1 MRVLKRDKREVDFDK
16 SKIEAAVKSA
26 MISIDITDEN
36 LPKEIA
42 DFVSNQIK
50 GDIIEVEEIQDL
62 VEKALIHFDKPE
74 IAKEYIIYRDIR
86 SRQRESNSDIVK
98 TIRSLTVTDSKD
110 MNLKRENA
118 NIDADTSMGTMLKYG
133 SEVSKMFSTKYLLRP
148 EVARAHMS
156 GDIHIHDLDFY
167 PLTET
172 CCQIDI
178 SKLFKNGFSTG
189 HGTIRE
195 PSNISTAAQLSA
207 VVIQANQNEM
217 HGGQAIPAFD
227 FFMAPYVAKSFVKKL
242 CSIINILGI
251 VNPECLN
258 VIKEKLNKYLEKN
271 KLILD
276 TAGKKYTQAILYNIG
291 QIDEETFH
299 DLMSKAFRAT
309 DEETHQAMEGI
320 IHNLNTLHSR
330 AGAQVPFSSLNYGTD
345 TSSEGRMVIGNLLK
359 ALYEGMGR
367 GETPIFPVHIFKV
380 KEGVNYNPYD
390 PNYDLFKLACSVS
403 AKRLFPNFS
412 FLDSSFN
419 KKYYKPGDPNTEVA
433 YMGCRTRVMGNV
445 YDPSRET
452 TFGRGNLSFTSIN
465 LPRIAIEASK
475 DNSSIEDKVNKFFEI
490 LEDRMNLVF
499 IQLDDRFKVQSARRV
514 KNYPFLMGQGIWIDS
529 DKLDYEDKVKEVLKH
544 GTLTVGFIGL
554 AEALKMLTGYHHGE
568 SDSSQKLGLKI
579 VGFMRKMCDD
589 RSQEMKMN
597 YSLIA
602 TPAEGLSGRFTR
614 IDKKKYGIIPG
625 VTDREYY
632 TNSFHVPVYYNTD
645 AFHKIDVEAPYHELT
660 NGGHISYVEMDGDP
674 TNNVEAFEQII
685 RYMHDAQ
692 IGYGSINHAVDRCDV
707 CGYTGIIDDK
717 CPRCGNDGVHPVD
730 LEILKKLQKDYPDIK
745 IPNCSCGE

>member
-1 MRVLKRDKREVDFDK
+1 MKVLKRDKREVDFDK

-26 MISIDITDEN
+26 MVSIDITDEN

-98 TIRSLTVTDSKD
+98 TIRSLTITDSKD

-148 EVARAHMS
+148 EVARAHIS

-189 HGTIRE
+189 NGTIRE
-195 PSNISTAAQLSA
+195 PSNINTASQLA
-207 VVIQANQNEM
+207 CIAIQCNQNEQ

-227 FFMAPYVAKSFVKKL
+227 FFMAPYVAKSFIKNVTEIL
-242 CSIINILGI
+242 DILGKDSEQKDN
-251 VNPECLN
+251 VRNCLN
-258 VIKEKLNKYLEKN
+258 YIYSNHHTLLSKSVTNDVLYAIESNWVADPKYVYNKAIEMTVK
-271 KLILD
+271 D
-276 TAGKKYTQAILYNIG
+276 T
-291 QIDEETFH
+291 F
-299 DLMSKAFRAT
+299 
-309 DEETHQAMEGI
+309 QAMEGL
-320 IHNLNTLHSR
+320 IHNLNTMHSR

-345 TSSEGRMVIGNLLK
+345 VSSEGRIVIGELLR
-359 ALYEGMGR
+359 ALYKGMGR

-380 KEGVNYNPYD
+380 KEGVNYNPGD

-529 DKLDYEDKVKEVLKH
+529 DKLDYEDKVKDVLKH

-745 IPNCSCGE
+745 IPDCSCGE